1 MNCGLEKILKRMNS
15 DLKRYCILCT
25 YFATRAVHIEVTN
38 ALETESFYTDF
49 NNIHGKTRSC

>member
-25 YFATRAVHIEVTN
+25 YYATRAVHIEVTN
-38 ALETESFYTDF
+38 ALETE
-49 NNIHGKTRSC
+49 

>member
-15 DLKRYCILCT
+15 DLKRYCILCA

-38 ALETESFYTDF
+38 ALETELFYTDLS
-49 NNIHGKTRSC
+49 NIHRKTRYC